1 MPAQSPLPRSG
12 PHDGPQEQ
20 NAAQVAC
27 EVEIFFEVKKCAG
40 ILRRF
45 STSIRQ

>member
-1 MPAQSPLPRSG
+1 MPVQSPLPRSG

-27 EVEIFFEVKKCAG
+27 EVSILEVKKCAG